1 MSCLVTVTFDLHDVP
16 KENSAKVY
24 QEVYAELSKI
34 GLATTAAA
42 ENGGAANL
50 PESTVMGKFP
60 GESAEKVGDKV
71 HSDVKEIF
79 KATNRKYIGAV
90 AVYTP
95 ERVDRRCGIFFFE
108 SRYRRILK

>member
-1 MSCLVTVTFDLHDVP
+1 MSCVVTVTFDLPDVP
-16 KENSAKVY
+16 KENSEKVY

-34 GLATTAAA
+34 GLAGTASAD
-42 ENGGAANL
+42 NGGAASL

-60 GESAEKVGDKV
+60 GGSAEKVGDKV

-79 KATNRKYIGAV
+79 KATNRKYIATV
-90 AVYTP
+90 SVYIP
-95 ERVDRRCGIFFFE
+95 EPVERRYGVFFFE

>member
-1 MSCLVTVTFDLHDVP
+1 MSCVVTVTFDLHDVP
-16 KENSAKVY
+16 KENSEKVY

-34 GLATTAAA
+34 GLAGTASADRAA
-42 ENGGAANL
+42 SL

-60 GESAEKVGDKV
+60 GKSAEKVGDKV

-79 KATNRKYIGAV
+79 KATNRKYIATV
-90 AVYTP
+90 AVYIP
-95 ERVDRRCGIFFFE
+95 EPVKRRYGVFFFE

>member
-16 KENSAKVY
+16 KENSEKVY

-34 GLATTAAA
+34 GLARTAAA
-42 ENGGAANL
+42 DNGGAASL

-79 KATNRKYIGAV
+79 KATNRKCTATVTVYIL
-90 AVYTP
+90 
-95 ERVDRRCGIFFFE
+95 ERVERRYGIPVFE
-108 SRYRRILK
+108 SRYCRILK